1 MIYNRLK
8 QLIFSITLT
17 IACLTTTLSSYGQR
31 PDFEAINDSTATPSS
46 KYYYPNLLAR
56 YRLMDTTLTAED
68 YRYLYYGYPETE
80 SYKPLLTNSYTD
92 SLSMAFST
100 RVTPSYATYSR
111 VIHFCK
117 VILEQEPFNL
127 RDINALAFAYSQ
139 IDDSI
144 RAQKA
149 SRQVNML
156 LKTITNSGSGLNDK
170 SPWYIT
176 YYNHA
181 QDVMNL
187 LGASFKNPII
197 ISRTVEFFPISNMSN
212 KKFKGYYFNFQTI
225 YSRRPDYLD
234 DLPKQKRGMEINPL
248 YNPKSKHNTLSPP
261 KK

>member
-1 MIYNRLK
+1 MIYNRLR
-8 QLIFSITLT
+8 QFIFSITLIAVGST
-17 IACLTTTLSSYGQR
+17 ITLSSYGQA
-31 PDFEAINDSTATPSS
+31 PNFEAIKDSIAIPSS

-80 SYKPLLTNSYTD
+80 SYKPLLANSYTD
-92 SLSMAFST
+92 SLSMAFAT
-100 RVTPSYATYSR
+100 RVTPNYETYSR

-139 IDDSI
+139 IGDSI
-144 RAQKA
+144 RALKA
-149 SRQVNML
+149 TRQVNML
-156 LKTITNSGSGLNDK
+156 LKTITTSGSGVSDK

-181 QDVMNL
+181 EDVMNL
-187 LGASFKNPII
+187 LGASFKKPII
-197 ISRTVEFFPISNMSN
+197 ISRAVEFFPISNMSS

-225 YSRRPDYLD
+225 YARRPDYLD